1 MPVSLSFCGGPIVS
15 RRRCIESFTG
25 LHIEAD
31 LRRGSVEMQRVRAFT
46 LELKEV
52 GVAGQGDAGIPDPTG
67 VFTSWNSGDDWSE
80 ERGAVDVNCWGSHVF
95 AHLVHPRMV
104 AFADRVVIV
113 SRLGGLRQLP
123 RQAQFVERFGNHCG
137 QVLIALVVDA

>member
-1 MPVSLSFCGGPIVS
+1 
-15 RRRCIESFTG
+15 
-25 LHIEAD
+25 
-31 LRRGSVEMQRVRAFT
+31 MQRVPAFP
-46 LELKEV
+46 LELQEV
-52 GVAGQGDAGIPDPTG
+52 GVASQSDAGIPDPTG
-67 VFTSWNSGDDWSE
+67 VFTSWNPGDNWSE
-80 ERGAVDVNCWGSHVF
+80 ERSAVDVNRWGSHTL

-137 QVLIALVVDA
+137 QVPIAQVVDASAHSGVMR

>member
-1 MPVSLSFCGGPIVS
+1 
-15 RRRCIESFTG
+15 
-25 LHIEAD
+25 
-31 LRRGSVEMQRVRAFT
+31 MQRVPAFP

-52 GVAGQGDAGIPDPTG
+52 GVAGQSDAGIPDPTG
-67 VFTSWNSGDDWSE
+67 VFTSWNPGHDWSE
-80 ERGAVDVNCWGSHVF
+80 ERGAVDVNRWGSDTL

-123 RQAQFVERFGNHCG
+123 RQAQFVERFGNHRG
-137 QVLIALVVDA
+137 HVPIALVVDTRTHGGVKR